1 MKPVFDSFIEPQVDR
16 RKFLLGGV
24 FAATAAFA
32 QWRLPRHDLDRLGR
46 QKLEDLVPK
55 EIGDWKAVSNSGVVV
70 PPNDPLLNGIYSQEL
85 TRVYA
90 DGKNPPIMLL
100 MAQNGTQTGFLQVH
114 RPDFCYRASGYQ
126 ISAVSPHPINIGS
139 AIVPASLMDATAGG
153 PTEHVVFW
161 TRVGD
166 RIPQS
171 WTQQKLVV
179 AEQNLRGIIPD
190 AILIRVS
197 MINEDSS
204 SALAGIDDF
213 VRNMLASIP
222 QDRRSVFIV

>member
-1 MKPVFDSFIEPQVDR
+1 VFDSFTEPQVDR

-114 RPDFCYRASGYQ
+114 RPDYCYRASGYQ

-139 AIVPASLMDATAGG
+139 GIVPASLMDATAGG

-166 RIPQS
+166 KIPQS

-190 AILIRVS
+190 AILVRVS
-197 MINEDSS
+197 MINADSA

-213 VRNMLASIP
+213 VRNMLASVP
-222 QDRRSVFIV
+222 HDRRSVFII

>member
-1 MKPVFDSFIEPQVDR
+1 MKPMFDSFTEPRVDR
-16 RKFLLGGV
+16 RKFVLGAL

-32 QWRLPRHDLDRLGR
+32 QWRLPRRDLDRLGQ

-55 EIGDWKAVSNSGVVV
+55 QIGNWKAIANNGVVV

-85 TRVYA
+85 TRVYS
-90 DGKNPPIMLL
+90 DGENPPIMLL

-114 RPDFCYRASGYQ
+114 RPDYCYRASGYQ

-139 AIVPASLMDATAGG
+139 GILPASLMDATSGG

-161 TRVGD
+161 TRIGD
-166 RIPQS
+166 RIPES
-171 WTQQKLVV
+171 WTEQKIVV

-197 MINEDSS
+197 VISGNSTA
-204 SALAGIDDF
+204 ALGTIDRF
-213 VRNMLASIP
+213 VQQMLTSIP
-222 QDRRSVFIV
+222 ANRRSVFIV

>member
-24 FAATAAFA
+24 FAAAAAFA

-114 RPDFCYRASGYQ
+114 RPDYCYRASGYQ

-139 AIVPASLMDATAGG
+139 GIVPASLMDATAGG

-166 RIPQS
+166 KIPQS

-190 AILIRVS
+190 AILVRVS
-197 MINEDSS
+197 MINEDSV

-213 VRNMLASIP
+213 VRNMLASVP
-222 QDRRSVFIV
+222 HDRRSVFII